1 MIMPLTYTNRKGK
14 TYTLC
19 QRRTQTGNV
28 RYFFSPDPEG
38 KTVVDHI
45 PTGYEIREN
54 VNGQVTLS
62 KKRPQ
67 LIRPQERR
75 AVEQAV
81 SRHPKAK
88 NYRVDVKGKH
98 IIVYENISPGLDTIL
113 GIFESFVPL
122 TESRREALEAKEAQF
137 SQFSPV
143 MRFELEDP
151 ETRGYHVARM
161 GYTGHGG
168 WCSLVRWGDIEIL
181 ADEIIP
187 LLGTDEFFELW

>member
-1 MIMPLTYTNRKGK
+1 MITPITYTNRKSK

-19 QRRTQTGNV
+19 QGRTQKGVV

-38 KTVVDHI
+38 QTVIDHI

-75 AVEQAV
+75 AVEQAI

-88 NYRVDVKGKH
+88 NYRVDVKDKH
-98 IIVYENISPGLDTIL
+98 IIVFENISPSLDTIL
-113 GIFESFVPL
+113 GILENFVPL
-122 TESRREALEAKEAQF
+122 SESRREALEAKEAQF

-143 MRFELEDP
+143 IRFELADP
-151 ETRGYHVARM
+151 ETRGYHIERM

-168 WCSLVRWGDIEIL
+168 WRSLTHWGDIETL

-187 LLGTDEFFELW
+187 LLGTDGFFELW

>member
-1 MIMPLTYTNRKGK
+1 MPLTYTNRKGK

-19 QRRTQTGNV
+19 QGRTQKGDI

-38 KTVVDHI
+38 KTAVDQI
-45 PTGYEIREN
+45 PSGYEISEN
-54 VNGQVTLS
+54 VNGQVSLR

-67 LIRPQERR
+67 LIRPEERR

-81 SRHPKAK
+81 ARHPKAK

-98 IIVYENISPGLDTIL
+98 IIVHENISPSLDAIL
-113 GIFESFVPL
+113 KVFEKYAPFL
-122 TESRREALEAKEAQF
+122 ESRREALEAKEEQF

-151 ETRGYHVARM
+151 ETREYHVSRM

-168 WCSLVRWGDIEIL
+168 WRSLMRWGDIETL